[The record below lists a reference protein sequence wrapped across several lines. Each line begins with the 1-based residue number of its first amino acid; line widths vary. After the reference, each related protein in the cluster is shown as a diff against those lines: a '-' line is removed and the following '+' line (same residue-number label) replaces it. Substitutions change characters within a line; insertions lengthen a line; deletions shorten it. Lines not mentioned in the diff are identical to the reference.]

1 MVTTVAAVVIV
12 VVLARK
18 EPKAPGELLGTRQQA
33 ILMRMPLAVLLAM
46 LLAVVST
53 VLLVVLVVVLLAVV
67 LAVVPVLVP
76 VVLARQRTAGLVGAR
91 IKDVFVLRVGRG
103 AQDVL
108 PL

>member
-1 MVTTVAAVVIV
+1 
-12 VVLARK
+12 
-18 EPKAPGELLGTRQQA
+18 
-33 ILMRMPLAVLLAM
+33 MRMPLAVLLAM

-91 IKDVFVLRVGRG
+91 IKDVFCAPGRQG
-103 AQDVL
+103 RPGCPPTVT
-108 PL
+108 